1 MASRIRKAPERVDG
15 PLWTH
20 AADIVAD
27 LAAQGYAQ
35 NTIHS
40 HLWLVARLSRW
51 LSKEGLVL
59 ADLTP
64 AALTRFERYRWERGG
79 KRRKVSVAPVVR
91 YLRRVGA
98 IPAPSEP
105 VASGLVAELLD
116 RYRQHLVVERGAART
131 TVVKYEHGARLFLGR
146 RVAVVGEAALLDT
159 LDAAAVI
166 EFIQQECRSCGVGAV
181 RNRVRA
187 LRSLLRF
194 LHQEGLARPLVDAV
208 PTVANWR
215 GAQLP
220 RGLEPEEVE
229 RLVASCNVTT
239 VAGRRD
245 RAIITLLARMGLRA
259 GEVAALELGHF
270 DWSRGEVTVPGK
282 GPRQARLPLPV
293 DVGETLATYILGG
306 RPKVTTGPLFL
317 RVQAPDGSLSVQS
330 VKEVVRRACRRA
342 GIPSVGPHR
351 LRHVVASRTL
361 AAGASLTEVGQ
372 VLRHSHQ
379 STTAIYAKVDRTR
392 LRELAQPWPGEPA

>member
-1 MASRIRKAPERVDG
+1 
-15 PLWTH
+15 
-20 AADIVAD
+20 
-27 LAAQGYAQ
+27 
-35 NTIHS
+35 
-40 HLWLVARLSRW
+40 
-51 LSKEGLVL
+51 
-59 ADLTP
+59 
-64 AALTRFERYRWERGG
+64 
-79 KRRKVSVAPVVR
+79 
-91 YLRRVGA
+91 
-98 IPAPSEP
+98 
-105 VASGLVAELLD
+105 
-116 RYRQHLVVERGAART
+116 
-131 TVVKYEHGARLFLGR
+131 
-146 RVAVVGEAALLDT
+146 
-159 LDAAAVI
+159 
-166 EFIQQECRSCGVGAV
+166 
-181 RNRVRA
+181 
-187 LRSLLRF
+187 
-194 LHQEGLARPLVDAV
+194 
-208 PTVANWR
+208 
-215 GAQLP
+215 
-220 RGLEPEEVE
+220 
-229 RLVASCNVTT
+229 
-239 VAGRRD
+239 
-245 RAIITLLARMGLRA
+245 MGLRA